1 MGRLGCARLTQ
12 VVCEGLY
19 LLQHLAAL
27 GSYELQLSS
36 LSSALSK
43 MEHLLRQEQDEKVH
57 HSTALTEGGR
67 SNTMSPTPFPSAC
80 PP

>member
-1 MGRLGCARLTQ
+1 MQDWPGGAGLAR

-43 MEHLLRQEQDEKVH
+43 MEHLLRQEQDEKVRH
-57 HSTALTEGGR
+57 TQH
-67 SNTMSPTPFPSAC
+67 C
-80 PP
+80 PN